1 MGGVGK
7 ACYLTLTLCAGAA
20 YPTLRFDDYE
30 LTEVG
35 FFGDLLLEK
44 KMVSCFRGSCFVGNR
59 QLYVVGAHCE
69 VRYGQVPRWK
79 IWTKE
84 P

>member
-20 YPTLRFDDYE
+20 YPTLRFDGNG

-44 KMVSCFRGSCFVGNR
+44 QTVSFYFEESFVYSR
-59 QLYVVGAHCE
+59 ESFVV
-69 VRYGQVPRWK
+69 
-79 IWTKE
+79 
-84 P
+84 

>member
-20 YPTLRFDDYE
+20 YPTLRFDKSE

-35 FFGDLLLEK
+35 FLVIYFWRSKQYLCFGKSSVYSRE
-44 KMVSCFRGSCFVGNR
+44 
-59 QLYVVGAHCE
+59 
-69 VRYGQVPRWK
+69 
-79 IWTKE
+79 
-84 P
+84 